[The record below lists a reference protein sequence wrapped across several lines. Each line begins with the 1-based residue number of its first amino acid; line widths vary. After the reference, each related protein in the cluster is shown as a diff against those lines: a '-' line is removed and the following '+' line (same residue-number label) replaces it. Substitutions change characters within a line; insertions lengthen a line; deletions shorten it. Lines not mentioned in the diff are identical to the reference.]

1 MACGGIGICWVD
13 RGISC
18 YCLDGGGNIN
28 MKKSNEPIWWSLFSA
43 GGMVAAM
50 VFPILIVIT
59 GILVPFGLA
68 SEDSLN
74 FERIHSAVSH
84 PLIKLILMGVIALP
98 LFHWAHRFRFT
109 LVDIGLKKLSTVI
122 SILCYGSAIAGT
134 ITAAVI
140 LWNI

>member
-1 MACGGIGICWVD
+1 
-13 RGISC
+13 
-18 YCLDGGGNIN
+18 